1 MTRVISW
8 WERKHRSWLCLRS
21 TFGFPDLKGFESLDW
36 EDQEHDINYLRPK
49 RLSNRCPPTYC
60 FASGVA
66 NTQLKIGTEAP
77 KKRNQQDVVFE
88 TWGSIFALFWSVTKC
103 GFPDLNGFEK
113 MTKEDGMGDKS
124 FFLSF
129 VFSFSQFFIFKA
141 PIFCVGEKKDLAPHQ
156 PGAPEAQC
164 SQAQPPPSLGYQLAN
179 NTLIILDD
187 HQEDLVLVL
196 TLFVFKAPK

>member
-1 MTRVISW
+1 
-8 WERKHRSWLCLRS
+8 
-21 TFGFPDLKGFESLDW
+21 
-36 EDQEHDINYLRPK
+36 
-49 RLSNRCPPTYC
+49 
-60 FASGVA
+60 
-66 NTQLKIGTEAP
+66 
-77 KKRNQQDVVFE
+77 
-88 TWGSIFALFWSVTKC
+88 
-103 GFPDLNGFEK
+103 LNGFEK

-129 VFSFSQFFIFKA
+129 VFSFSHFFIFKA
-141 PIFCVGEKKDLAPHQ
+141 PISCVGEKKDLAPHQ

-179 NTLIILDD
+179 TLIILDD